1 MGDRYLK
8 YGMLG
13 PALCVC
19 FLTLG
24 YPLVQSFWY
33 ALHDWNILQQHS
45 VGRFVGLQNFI
56 DLLHDS
62 DFLASVR
69 TTLLFAVPSIVLTIC
84 VSLGLAMLFS
94 GSGWMETEM
103 RTLLVI
109 PFAMA
114 PALVGVSWRFML
126 SPEFGVIDAVIR
138 FVTRGALSHPVLADP
153 TSAMIALIAIDL
165 WHWAPYFMLMFVG
178 ALAALPKETL
188 EAAEIDGAGPLRIFF
203 EVTLPQLKPVLA
215 IAVLLKAIF
224 SLKMLDQVVTLT
236 SGGPGTST
244 QTLPYFIYQT
254 AFHWYDMGYA
264 AAAAYLLAGVMLVL
278 AMLYSRYILGRNA

>member
-1 MGDRYLK
+1 M
-8 YGMLG
+8 
-13 PALCVC
+13 
-19 FLTLG
+19 
-24 YPLVQSFWY
+24 QSFWY
-33 ALHDWNILQQHS
+33 SLHDWNILQQHS

-138 FVTRGALSHPVLADP
+138 FVTHGALSHPVLADP

-165 WHWAPYFMLMFVG
+165 WHWAPYFMLMFIG

>member
-24 YPLVQSFWY
+24 YPLVQSFWFS
-33 ALHDWNILQQHS
+33 LHDWNILQQHAM
-45 VGRFVGLQNFI
+45 GRFVGLQNFI
-56 DLLHDS
+56 DLLHDG
-62 DFLASVR
+62 DFLASVK
-69 TTLLFAVPSIVLTIC
+69 TTLLFAVPSIVLTIG
-84 VSLGLAMLFS
+84 VSLALAMLFS
-94 GSGWMETEM
+94 GSGWLQTEM

-114 PALVGVSWRFML
+114 PALVGISWRFML
-126 SPEFGVIDAVIR
+126 SPEFGVVDAVIR
-138 FVTRGALSHPVLADP
+138 FVTRGALVHPVLADP

-165 WHWAPYFMLMFVG
+165 WHWAPYFMLMFIG
-178 ALAALPKETL
+178 ALASLPKETL
-188 EAAEIDGAGPLRIFF
+188 EAAQIDGAGPLRIFF

>member
-33 ALHDWNILQQHS
+33 SLHDWNILQQHS

-126 SPEFGVIDAVIR
+126 SPEFGVVDALIR

-165 WHWAPYFMLMFVG
+165 WHWAPYFMLMFIG

-188 EAAEIDGAGPLRIFF
+188 EAAQIDGAGPLRIFF

-264 AAAAYLLAGVMLVL
+264 AAGAYLLAGVMLVL

>member
-24 YPLVQSFWY
+24 YPLIQSLWFSV
-33 ALHDWNILQQHS
+33 HDWNILQQHS
-45 VGRFVGLQNFI
+45 VGRFVGLGNFI

-62 DFLASVR
+62 DFLASVQ
-69 TTLLFAVPSIVLTIC
+69 TTLLFALPSIVLTIS
-84 VSLGLAMLFS
+84 VALGLAMLFS
-94 GSGWMETEM
+94 GSGWIETEM

-126 SPEFGVIDAVIR
+126 SPEFGVIDAVLR

-153 TSAMIALIAIDL
+153 VSAMIALIVIDL
-165 WHWAPYFMLMFVG
+165 WHWAPYFMLMFIG
-178 ALAALPKETL
+178 ALAALPKETI
-188 EAAEIDGAGPLRIFF
+188 EAAQLDGASPIRIFF

-224 SLKMLDQVVTLT
+224 ALKMLDQVVTLT

-278 AMLYSRYILGRNA
+278 AMFYSRYILGRNT